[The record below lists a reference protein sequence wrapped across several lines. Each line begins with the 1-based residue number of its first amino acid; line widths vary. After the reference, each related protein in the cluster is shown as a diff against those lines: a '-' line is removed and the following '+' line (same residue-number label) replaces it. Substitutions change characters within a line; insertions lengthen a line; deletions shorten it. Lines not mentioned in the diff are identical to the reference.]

1 MTGSLIFFSNILLF
15 QSANELNDIQC
26 ESASRTYFFICLTI
40 AALSAIAGVG
50 LKWYLD
56 RRHRL
61 GTPVVRLW
69 LTLGLAFVL
78 SSIIIAWEPG
88 IITSDFLKD
97 CRDSAEFS
105 RFVVMA
111 NASKLSKGL
120 VLGGAPSLLF
130 YFASLLGMSWIAKS
144 RKR

>member
-1 MTGSLIFFSNILLF
+1 MTGSFVLFFNILFF
-15 QSANELNDIQC
+15 QGANELNDIQC
-26 ESASRTYFFICLTI
+26 ESASRTYLFICLTI
-40 AALSAIAGVG
+40 AALSAISGVG

-56 RRHRL
+56 RGHRL
-61 GTPVVRLW
+61 GTPVFRLW
-69 LTLGLAFVL
+69 LTLALAFAI

-105 RFVVMA
+105 RYVVMA
-111 NASKLSKGL
+111 NASKLSKGM
-120 VLGGAPSLLF
+120 VLGGAPSLLV
-130 YFASLLGMSWIAKS
+130 YFIALFGMSILAKS

>member
-1 MTGSLIFFSNILLF
+1 
-15 QSANELNDIQC
+15 
-26 ESASRTYFFICLTI
+26 LTI
-40 AALSAIAGVG
+40 AALAAIVGVG

-56 RRHRL
+56 RRHLL
-61 GTPVVRLW
+61 GTPVFRLW
-69 LTLGLAFVL
+69 LTLGLAFAL
-78 SSIIIAWEPG
+78 SSMIVAWEPG

-120 VLGGAPSLLF
+120 VLGGAPSLLV
-130 YFASLLGMSWIAKS
+130 YFVLLLGMSTLAKS